1 VTDADDRPFVMPR
14 TEQDLT
20 ADHYPQLPAAQPPA
34 GLSRKERRAWRHDA
48 RRGRSAALTR
58 WRDRPENSTDGL
70 GVLLLV
76 AAVCIAGFVFFG
88 PGRDDAGEAEG
99 PRVQSSTGTTSST
112 GATSS
117 TGPATTRSTA
127 APRSTTAPAAGPTS
141 VTAAATAAALA
152 PADPARPVPF
162 DVAGGST
169 AADFLA
175 TYLTFDPT
183 AADPVGEW
191 VGSWSSLSSSEVAS
205 TGRDNAARL
214 WDFTIQQQVRVTPG
228 PITGTATAGS
238 QQVVW
243 HLEATRTLT
252 PIDGSPSSTDTV
264 TLLVT
269 VIGAEVTNV
278 QNGLTGI
285 SE

>member
-1 VTDADDRPFVMPR
+1 MTDDDRPFVMRR
-14 TEQDLT
+14 TERDLT
-20 ADHYPQLPAAQPPA
+20 ADHYPQLPPAQPPA
-34 GLSRKERRAWRHDA
+34 GLSRKERKAWRQDT

-58 WRDRPENSTDGL
+58 WRNRPEGSTDGL
-70 GVLLLV
+70 GVIVLV
-76 AAVCIAGFVFFG
+76 AAVLIAGFVFLG

-99 PRVQSSTGTTSST
+99 PRVQSSTGTGQST
-112 GATSS
+112 GRAASS
-117 TGPATTRSTA
+117 VGP
-127 APRSTTAPAAGPTS
+127 APRSTTARAAGPTS

-152 PADPARPVPF
+152 PADPARPAPF

-169 AADFLA
+169 AADFLTA
-175 TYLTFDPT
+175 YLTFDPT

-214 WDFTIQQQVRVTPG
+214 WDFTIQRQVRVTPG
-228 PITGTATAGS
+228 TITGTATAGS
-238 QQVVW
+238 EQVVW
-243 HLEATRTLT
+243 QLVATRTLT
-252 PIDGSPSSTDTV
+252 PIDGSRASSDTV